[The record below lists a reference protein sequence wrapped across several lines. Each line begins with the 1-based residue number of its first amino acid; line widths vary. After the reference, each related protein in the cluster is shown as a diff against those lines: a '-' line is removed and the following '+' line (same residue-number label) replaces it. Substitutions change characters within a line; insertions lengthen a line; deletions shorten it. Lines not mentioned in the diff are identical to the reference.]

1 MKVKYGADRAVESGR
16 GFFEFPAANR
26 QDRRFAYSVTISC
39 RSGGR
44 IFLPSGDNHWILRSS
59 DLILHG

>member
-16 GFFEFPAANR
+16 GFLSFLPRTAKTDALPILSLYR
-26 QDRRFAYSVTISC
+26 
-39 RSGGR
+39 GR
-44 IFLPSGDNHWILRSS
+44 IFLPLGDNHWILTSS